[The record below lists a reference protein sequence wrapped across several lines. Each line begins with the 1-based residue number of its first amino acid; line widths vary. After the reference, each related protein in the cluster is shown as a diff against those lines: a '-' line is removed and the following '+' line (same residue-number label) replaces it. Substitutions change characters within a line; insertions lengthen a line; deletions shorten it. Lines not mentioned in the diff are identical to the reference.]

1 MRQKWC
7 LTHADVMLM
16 ATACREA
23 ALARQLP
30 VTIAIVDDGGFPLYL
45 ERLDARAST
54 AEVAM
59 GKARTA
65 ALMRMPSANLED
77 LLKDM
82 PGILAL
88 DATPLRGALPL
99 LVGEDCVG
107 AIGVSGAAP
116 LDDEAIAEAGRQA
129 LQSPS
134 VGH

>member
-1 MRQKWC
+1 
-7 LTHADVMLM
+7 
-16 ATACREA
+16 
-23 ALARQLP
+23 
-30 VTIAIVDDGGFPLYL
+30 
-45 ERLDARAST
+45 
-54 AEVAM
+54 M

-77 LLKDM
+77 LLKEM

-116 LDDEAIAEAGRQA
+116 LDDEAIAEAGRQV
-129 LQSPS
+129 LQSPA